1 MSERRFRNLGEA
13 LVRRGV
19 ALRYAHRAEIE
30 IEAHHR
36 DLVEEALARGESA
49 QEARHGADAAIGT
62 DDTLIERFASRKE
75 LHSWSHRFPVAYGLA
90 PILCF
95 NCLGI
100 ALMAA
105 VGFAMHAIWP
115 HPLDARVS
123 PGLAAEINVALIAL
137 FLWILPIS
145 LAMGFG
151 LFAYRQRISLRWPI
165 VGILLLCTVAA
176 LVNVG
181 FGVTGGPKPL
191 FLEAGIGFGTKM
203 LPQEIAR
210 ALSKA
215 IPALIPL
222 AWMKYRSSMK
232 FRSESRHPP
241 LFS

>member
-1 MSERRFRNLGEA
+1 MSERRFRNLGQA

-19 ALRYAHRAEIE
+19 ALRYVQRAEVE

-49 QEARHGADAAIGT
+49 EEARRGAHAAVGT

-75 LHSWSHRFPVAYGLA
+75 LQSWSHRFPVAYGFA

-95 NCLGI
+95 GCLGI

-105 VGFAMHAIWP
+105 AGAAMHAIWP
-115 HPLDARVS
+115 HPHDAQVS
-123 PGLAAEINVALIAL
+123 AELATDINVALVLL

-151 LFAYRQRISLRWPI
+151 LLAYRHRISLRWPI
-165 VGILLLCTVAA
+165 VGILLLCTVVA

-203 LPQEIAR
+203 LPHEFAR
-210 ALSKA
+210 ALSKV

-222 AWMKYRSSMK
+222 AWMKYRSSTK
-232 FRSESRHPP
+232 FRSESKHPP
-241 LFS
+241 SLS

>member
-1 MSERRFRNLGEA
+1 MSERRFRDLGEA

-19 ALRYAHRAEIE
+19 ARRYAHRARVE

-36 DLVEEALARGESA
+36 DLLEQALARGESA
-49 QEARHGADAAIGT
+49 EEARRGADVAIGS
-62 DDTLIERFASRKE
+62 DDTIVERFAHREE
-75 LHSWSHRFPVAYGLA
+75 LQSWSHRFPVAYGFA
-90 PILCF
+90 PIVCF
-95 NCLGI
+95 GGLGV

-105 VGFAMHAIWP
+105 VAAATHVIWP
-115 HPLDARVS
+115 APHAARVS
-123 PGLAAEINVALIAL
+123 AVLVADINIALIAL
-137 FLWILPIS
+137 LLWILPMS

-165 VGILLLCTVAA
+165 TGILLLCAVVA

-181 FGVTGGPKPL
+181 FGVKGGPKPL
-191 FLEAGIGFGTKM
+191 FLQAGIGFGTKM

-222 AWMKYRSSMK
+222 AWMKYRSSTK
-232 FRSESRHPP
+232 FRSTAKDPAS
-241 LFS
+241 FS

>member
-19 ALRYAHRAEIE
+19 ARRYAQRAEIE

-36 DLVEEALARGESA
+36 DLLEQALARGESA
-49 QEARHGADAAIGT
+49 EEARRGADAAIGSS
-62 DDTLIERFASRKE
+62 DAIIERFASREE
-75 LHSWSHRFPVAYGLA
+75 LQSWSHRFPVAYGLA
-90 PILCF
+90 PIVCF
-95 NCLGI
+95 VGLGI
-100 ALMAA
+100 GLMAA
-105 VGFAMHAIWP
+105 VAAATHAIWP
-115 HPLDARVS
+115 HPQDARVS
-123 PGLAAEINVALIAL
+123 AVLAADINAGLVAL

-165 VGILLLCTVAA
+165 VGILLLCIVVA

-181 FGVTGGPKPL
+181 FGVRGGPKPL
-191 FLEAGIGFGTKM
+191 FLEAGIGFGTKL

-210 ALSKA
+210 TLSKA
-215 IPALIPL
+215 IPALVPL

-232 FRSESRHPP
+232 FRSESKRPP
-241 LFS
+241 SFS